1 MGSAP
6 ARLPDGGGPAWISPA
21 AVQRSL
27 PMAEAIDV
35 LEQTLRAGL
44 DPERDGQRSR
54 FDTPDG
60 QLLQMPSTGDRY
72 SGSKI
77 LSIRPANESAGFP
90 VIQGVY
96 VLFDGAHMSPVAVLD
111 GAALTTLRTPAISGL
126 AVRHLAAPGSS
137 RVALFGTGVQAWG
150 HVQAISAVLPVE
162 HIDVVGR
169 TPAHVEEMVR
179 RIRGAGISAASAD
192 SRAVSEAD
200 VVVCA
205 TAAHTPLFDGAL
217 VADHAVTVAIGSH
230 APDAREVD
238 TTLVRRSWVVVESRA
253 SALREAGDVV
263 VPITEGALDAEDLIT
278 LADLVRRAVTIT
290 HDRPRLFKGSGMP
303 WQDLAAAGAIA
314 DRVLGGTG

>member
-1 MGSAP
+1 MAP
-6 ARLPDGGGPAWISPA
+6 AAAGLLDGGGPAWISPDTI
-21 AVQRSL
+21 QRSL
-27 PMAEAIDV
+27 SMADAIDV
-35 LEQTLRAGL
+35 LEQTLRDGL

-60 QLLQMPSTGDRY
+60 QLLQMPSAGDRY

-77 LSIRPANESAGFP
+77 LSIRPANQSDGFP

-150 HVQAISAVLPVE
+150 HVQAISAVLSLE
-162 HIDVVGR
+162 HVDVIGR
-169 TPAHVEEMVR
+169 TQANVDRMVR
-179 RIRGAGISAASAD
+179 RIREAGTSAASAD

-217 VADHAVTVAIGSH
+217 VSDHAVTVAIGSH

-253 SALREAGDVV
+253 SALREAGDVI

-278 LADLVRRAVTIT
+278 LADLVRRGVPIP

-303 WQDLAAAGAIA
+303 WQDLATAGAIA

>member
-1 MGSAP
+1 MVSAA

-27 PMAEAIDV
+27 PMADAIDV
-35 LEQTLRAGL
+35 LEQTLRDGL

-54 FDTPDG
+54 FDTPEG
-60 QLLQMPSTGDRY
+60 QLLQMPSAGARY
-72 SGSKI
+72 CGSKI
-77 LSIRPANESAGFP
+77 LSIRPANQSDGFP

-111 GAALTTLRTPAISGL
+111 GAALTTLRTPAVSGL

-137 RVALFGTGVQAWG
+137 RVTLFGTGVQAWG

-162 HIDVVGR
+162 HVDVIGR
-169 TPAHVEEMVR
+169 TPANVAEMVR
-179 RIRGAGISAASAD
+179 RIREAGTSAASAD
-192 SRAVSEAD
+192 VKAVSEAD
-200 VVVCA
+200 VVVCT
-205 TAAHTPLFDGAL
+205 TAARTPLFDGAL

-263 VPITEGALDAEDLIT
+263 VPITEGALDADDLIT
-278 LADLVRRAVTIT
+278 LADLVRRAVPIT

-303 WQDLAAAGAIA
+303 WQDLATAGAIA